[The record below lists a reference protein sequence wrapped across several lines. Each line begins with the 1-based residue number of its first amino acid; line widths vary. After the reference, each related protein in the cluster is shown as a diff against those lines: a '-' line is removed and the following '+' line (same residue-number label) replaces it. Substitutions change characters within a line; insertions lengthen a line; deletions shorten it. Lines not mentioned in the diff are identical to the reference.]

1 MAEKY
6 VVYPRESLV
15 SIRKKV
21 KSLALVFWI
30 LHKSIKLSSVI
41 NLFNNLED
49 GLAVV
54 SDWDL
59 SKTGFMTAL
68 KSPPHH

>member
-1 MAEKY
+1 MKLKMAEKY

-15 SIRKKV
+15 SIRKKSDEV
-21 KSLALVFWI
+21 LSFSILI

-54 SDWDL
+54 SD
-59 SKTGFMTAL
+59 
-68 KSPPHH
+68 